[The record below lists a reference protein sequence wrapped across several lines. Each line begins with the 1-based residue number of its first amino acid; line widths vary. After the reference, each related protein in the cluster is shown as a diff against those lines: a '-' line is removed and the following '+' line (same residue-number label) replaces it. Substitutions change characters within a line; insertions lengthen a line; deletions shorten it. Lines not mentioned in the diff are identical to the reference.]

1 MVRKQ
6 HIVSAKVE
14 RLDPLVCRAV
24 SRRLGR
30 HPRVVALK
38 LRHYPRLVARI
49 FAHAERSLV
58 VLSDVFDELLIQDR
72 VAEVV
77 LDRRLFLLLLDL
89 VDRKDSIAANVL
101 QEALFCVLLCWNTLT
116 LLDSLLPDLLFMLA
130 RHLPH
135 LVLEVLNDQA
145 ATLRQTSP
153 AKVLRDSTHGRVALV
168 TFHFFDA
175 W

>member
-14 RLDPLVCRAV
+14 RLNPLVSRAV

-30 HPRVVALK
+30 HPRVVVLE
-38 LRHYPRLVARI
+38 LRHYPCLVARI

-58 VLSDVFDELLIQDR
+58 VLGDVFDELLIQDR

-77 LDRRLFLLLLDL
+77 PNRRLFLLLLDL

-101 QEALFCVLLCWNTLT
+101 KEALFCVLL
-116 LLDSLLPDLLFMLA
+116 
-130 RHLPH
+130 
-135 LVLEVLNDQA
+135 
-145 ATLRQTSP
+145 
-153 AKVLRDSTHGRVALV
+153 
-168 TFHFFDA
+168 
-175 W
+175 